1 MSTPAAVLSAAPE
14 RLRRAG
20 LRWVLAVELGAALTL
35 GSGPGCAAG
44 QQNHE
49 NVAVNPC
56 LGGQS
61 LDTP

>member
-1 MSTPAAVLSAAPE
+1 VDVLGSLDLGHLE
-14 RLRRAG
+14 LCNEGAG

-49 NVAVNPC
+49 NVAVNP
-56 LGGQS
+56 
-61 LDTP
+61 